1 MERMQQL
8 LKRTKG
14 DKVIWGVV
22 LLLSFISLLAVYSST
37 GSLAYRMEKNSN
49 YYLIKQVM
57 VLGLGLMI
65 IYWVHNINYTKFAK
79 LAVILYLLSLPL
91 LLYTLFFGTSL
102 NEGSRWIKLPVI
114 NLTFQTSDLAKLA
127 LFMFLARTL
136 SIKQADIKDL
146 KKGFIP
152 VLLPV
157 LFTCALIAP
166 ANLST
171 ALMLGFTCSIL
182 FFIGRVQMKHLM
194 LLALAGIMGL
204 CVLFT
209 VSKLTGWGRASTWEQ
224 RITDF
229 FGTKDKDGKKDDVYQ
244 VQQAK
249 IAIAGGGVTGRGPG
263 KSLQKNFLP
272 HPYSDFI
279 FSIIIEEYGLMG
291 GGLVVLLYLLFLW
304 RAVLIF
310 KRCPFAFGAFL
321 AVGLSITL
329 VFQAMLNMAVNVH
342 LVPVTGLTLP
352 MISMGGS
359 SIWFTSIAIGIVLSV
374 SKYVDEMEGSKK
386 KKAKAVSADG
396 VIDTEAEEVT
406 GEAEEAEEPVEEEVV
421 EKKPRKRASK
431 KQVLDDGPMPAL

>member
-1 MERMQQL
+1 MTDHMQKL
-8 LKRTKG
+8 MTKTRG

-22 LLLSFISLLAVYSST
+22 LVLSFISLLAVYSST
-37 GSLAYRMEKNSN
+37 GSLAYRMEKNSS
-49 YYLIKQVM
+49 YYLVKQVM
-57 VLGLGLMI
+57 VLGLGLLI
-65 IYWVHNINYTKFAK
+65 TYWVHKVNYSKFAK
-79 LAVILYLLSLPL
+79 VAVVLYLLSLPL
-91 LLYTLFFGTSL
+91 LLYTLLFGTSL

-127 LFMFLARTL
+127 LFMFLARML
-136 SIKQADIKDL
+136 SMKQADIKDL

-152 VLLPV
+152 VLLPM

-171 ALMLGFTCSIL
+171 ALMLGVTCSIL
-182 FFIGRVQMKHLM
+182 FFIGRVQVKHL
-194 LLALAGIMGL
+194 LLLGMVGIIGVAL
-204 CVLFT
+204 LFT
-209 VSKLTGWGRASTWEQ
+209 ISKITGYGRAKTWEQ
-224 RITDF
+224 RIVDF
-229 FGTKDKDGKKDDVYQ
+229 AGGKKKDGKQEDVYQ

-249 IAIAGGGVTGRGPG
+249 IAIANGGITGRGPG
-263 KSLQKNFLP
+263 RSLQKNFLP

-279 FSIIIEEYGLMG
+279 FSIIIEEYGLIG
-291 GGLVVLLYLLFLW
+291 GATVVMLYLLFLW
-304 RAVLIF
+304 RSIIIF

-374 SKYVDEMEGSKK
+374 SRYVDDMEGGKK
-386 KKAKAVSADG
+386 GSAKNLAATATDQKEEEEEQE
-396 VIDTEAEEVT
+396 DTAEEEETV
-406 GEAEEAEEPVEEEVV
+406 AETKK
-421 EKKPRKRASK
+421 EKKTRTRTVKDKTP
-431 KQVLDDGPMPAL
+431 LPAV